1 MSGTR
6 MNNVNW
12 RIVSAIF
19 AAFTLL
25 ACTVTSTRNAAF
37 AESESSTTLKALPKQ
52 SFVDDGSSQL
62 LQLKFKLNEATVFK
76 FVRITID
83 GTQVLEFDA
92 SGNPIGTL
100 SPPFEFVFGHITM
113 LTDGYYAIGKAKG
126 KFVIAM
132 DKLSLGIGEHEAK
145 AEVVLGGGAEPLVAT
160 DTFKLKSSEPP
171 LPDLV
176 AKYFVAPST
185 IMKNVKYWTFT
196 IETNE
201 GEGNAKQH
209 DVNVYLSNDNA
220 LDSGDRLLGQHSMSY
235 LAAGDFNLVPITIKV
250 PKTENEGNHFLF
262 IKVDAQ
268 EKIKE
273 LSEGN
278 NVLSKAAKIV
288 PNNSQGQHNENN
300 IEAQKHDHQDD

>member
-1 MSGTR
+1 MSGKN
-6 MNNVNW
+6 MKNVNW

-19 AAFTLL
+19 AVFTLV

-37 AESESSTTLKALPKQ
+37 AESESSITLKALPKQ

-62 LQLKFKLNEATVFK
+62 LQLKFKLNEGTVFQ

-83 GTQVLEFDA
+83 GTHVLKFDA
-92 SGNPIGTL
+92 SGNPIGPL
-100 SPPFEFVFGHITM
+100 SPPFESVFGHITM

-126 KFVIAM
+126 KFVIAV
-132 DKLSLGIGEHEAK
+132 DKLALGIGEHKVK

-185 IMKNVKYWTFT
+185 IMKNVKYWTFA
-196 IETNE
+196 IETNA
-201 GEGNAKQH
+201 GEGNSKWH
-209 DVNVYLSNDNA
+209 GVDVYLSHDNA
-220 LDSGDRLLGQHSMSY
+220 LDSGDKWLGHRGAPY

-250 PKTENEGNHFLF
+250 PKTENDGNHFLF
-262 IKVDAQ
+262 LKVDAKN
-268 EKIKE
+268 KIKE
-273 LSEGN
+273 VSEDNNTLSR
-278 NVLSKAAKIV
+278 AAKIV
-288 PNNSQGQHNENN
+288 SDNTHGQHLAN
-300 IEAQKHDHQDD
+300 HDNQAD